1 MIEALTR
8 RFPSMTLL
16 FATLALGVGGASAVM
31 VLALASP
38 AKLLVVVIGMLGV
51 LGTIV
56 QAEVGLLSLVFMTY
70 TRFSDILVH
79 YHGAPSTAKLFVA
92 LLVGSI
98 VLRWIFYGQQ
108 PKGWQLSTTL
118 IVIYGL
124 VGFSSLIYAA
134 DYWRA
139 QEAVSDYVK
148 DGLIVIIITILL
160 QRADTLRR
168 VIWSLLAT
176 GIFMG
181 TISAYQY
188 LTSSFDNNF
197 WGFGQ
202 AAVMHIIGESNDFR
216 ISGPVGDPNF
226 FAQILLVLV
235 PLALDRMWGEQ
246 QPGLRL
252 LAAWAMAASTL
263 TILFTFSR
271 GAFLALM
278 VVLAM
283 TLIRRPP
290 RPIVLF
296 LTVAIVFPMLQFI
309 PAGYTDRLS
318 TLTAALPIIG
328 GGEAKSEVSF
338 RGRTSE
344 LTVAWLMFMD
354 NPITGVG
361 LDNYPVHYQ
370 RYSRRVGLDPRRE
383 ARAPHSFYLQI
394 AAETGLMGLVTLGGI
409 LWIMIRRLG
418 YAERDFASI
427 GMRNSAGLTAS
438 FTIGVVGYLAGAVF
452 LHAAYPRYFWLLFG
466 IGLAIPQ
473 VAKNEVRA
481 AHELEEQEAIAVRK
495 QAMNEK
501 MYTLTAPRS
510 P

>member
-118 IVIYGL
+118 IVIFGL

-246 QPGLRL
+246 QPGLR
-252 LAAWAMAASTL
+252 
-263 TILFTFSR
+263 ILF
-271 GAFLALM
+271 
-278 VVLAM
+278 
-283 TLIRRPP
+283 
-290 RPIVLF
+290 
-296 LTVAIVFPMLQFI
+296 
-309 PAGYTDRLS
+309 
-318 TLTAALPIIG
+318 
-328 GGEAKSEVSF
+328 
-338 RGRTSE
+338 
-344 LTVAWLMFMD
+344 
-354 NPITGVG
+354 
-361 LDNYPVHYQ
+361 
-370 RYSRRVGLDPRRE
+370 
-383 ARAPHSFYLQI
+383 
-394 AAETGLMGLVTLGGI
+394 
-409 LWIMIRRLG
+409 
-418 YAERDFASI
+418 
-427 GMRNSAGLTAS
+427 
-438 FTIGVVGYLAGAVF
+438 
-452 LHAAYPRYFWLLFG
+452 
-466 IGLAIPQ
+466 
-473 VAKNEVRA
+473 
-481 AHELEEQEAIAVRK
+481 
-495 QAMNEK
+495 
-501 MYTLTAPRS
+501 
-510 P
+510 